1 MSAEGLPMTGYL
13 PTAQQNFAAMKKAY
27 AAGDVAKTSSL
38 LATLKVRPGPR
49 ASTSDL
55 ARSSRR
61 RQIRRNPPPPPPP
74 PPPGLGGGGGVKCSH
89 SLGIEAESPA
99 RGVSFL
105 PPHYQG

>member
-49 ASTSDL
+49 ASRL
-55 ARSSRR
+55 GSRR
-61 RQIRRNPPPPPPP
+61 ARAPSFAPPLKKSSFRNE
-74 PPPGLGGGGGVKCSH
+74 GV
-89 SLGIEAESPA
+89 
-99 RGVSFL
+99 
-105 PPHYQG
+105 

>member
-55 ARSSRR
+55 ARSIRASASRR
-61 RQIRRNPPPPPPP
+61 RQIRRNPPSLPPP
-74 PPPGLGGGGGVKCSH
+74 
-89 SLGIEAESPA
+89 
-99 RGVSFL
+99 L
-105 PPHYQG
+105 PPS